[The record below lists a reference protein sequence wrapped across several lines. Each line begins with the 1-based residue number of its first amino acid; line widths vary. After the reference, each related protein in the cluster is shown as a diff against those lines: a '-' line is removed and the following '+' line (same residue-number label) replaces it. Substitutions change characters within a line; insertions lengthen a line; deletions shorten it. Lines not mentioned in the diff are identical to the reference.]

1 MVIISH
7 DRHFLNGVCT
17 HMSDLDYGALK
28 RLTRDDGLI
37 SSSTILSSCFRRE
50 VACLDL
56 EALAENRE
64 TKCLSSFIFASFG
77 IKRY

>member
-28 RLTRDDGLI
+28 TIVAFRAFNIPSSQRIELMSKLLVGSSNNKI
-37 SSSTILSSCFRRE
+37 SGSE
-50 VACLDL
+50 NKACANNTSNKVLD
-56 EALAENRE
+56 
-64 TKCLSSFIFASFG
+64 K
-77 IKRY
+77 

>member
-28 RLTRDDGLI
+28 TFPGNYDDFMI
-37 SSSTILSSCFRRE
+37 AATASY
-50 VACLDL
+50 
-56 EALAENRE
+56 LAVLGV
-64 TKCLSSFIFASFG
+64 KSLAWI
-77 IKRY
+77 